1 MSIPLERLTDA
12 VKDIKWGTYKGMEGS
27 HSASEY
33 KGMCKGFDML
43 VKHFQEKENEDA

>member
-1 MSIPLERLTDA
+1 MSIPLERLIDA
-12 VKDIKWGTYKGMEGS
+12 TKDIKWGTYKGMEGS

-33 KGMCKGFDML
+33 KGLCKGLDML